1 MLKRVLYVLLLALVV
16 FTACYFGY
24 AYLNNADTLIFME
37 SASHL
42 EEIYSYLGK
51 YISSTNNNS
60 FDSMHLFM
68 TQLEYTLD
76 SGGDDQFV
84 SDMVS
89 AWKEDLGFKEFYF
102 VSRNGELMS
111 IDGKY
116 KRFDLS
122 SSLVDLM
129 INGRDIMTDVSMP
142 GSDGL
147 TLYAIK
153 CRKHKYR
160 SFNYEAIAVTFSN
173 DNILDLLSIS
183 AFDSKSDNYVINGE
197 GRIIFNGSS
206 FRNTENR
213 FYNVVNYLEDNSD
226 LTNQK
231 LLSLEKSWTE
241 GSMITLSTKIE
252 SVPYYLVSVPLEQSG
267 WILVGMV
274 DAGVVNKN
282 INQLQNLTMGLG
294 FSVSALLLVILFSIV
309 VTSYIK
315 TKKRQ
320 QDEIMFRD
328 SLFSDLSQN
337 VNDVFVIL
345 EEKTDEVVYVTPNID
360 SVLGVKEE
368 DVKKDIASIDGING
382 DRLIASNLMELN
394 KKDKIS
400 WTQEYLNND
409 IGETRYLEITAY
421 HTEFGSLKRIVIV
434 ISDRSEERKL
444 QNALSSSLEI
454 AKNANA
460 AKSNFLANMSHD
472 IRTPM
477 NAIVGYSTLL
487 IKDADDKN
495 KVIEIGKKITYSS
508 QHLLS
513 LINDVLD
520 MSKIESGRTSL
531 NSDKVDVSEVINNI
545 SEIVQVQT
553 KSKKQSFEIKTKGN
567 IPPYIYADKLRLT
580 QILLNL
586 LSNAVKYTEKN
597 GTISL
602 VVEGYGNNGQTCH
615 FRFIVSDNG
624 QGMSSEFVE
633 KIFEP
638 FSRETN
644 SMTNKIQGTGL
655 GMSIT
660 KSIIDLMGGTIDIQS
675 ELGKGS
681 VFTVDLIFSVPL
693 DENDDNFFAD
703 HEITRVLVGDDEIDV
718 TENIQSILSDA
729 GLECDAA
736 IGGLES
742 VDKATR
748 AYEDNNSYDVIILDW
763 KMPDMDGVE
772 CVRRIRKEI
781 GKDVPIFVLSSYD
794 VSEIED
800 EAKKAGVDLFLPKP
814 FFLSN
819 FQRVLDT
826 YYQNKAN
833 TEEEGNNS
841 DDFSGVKILV
851 AEDNEINAEIITEL
865 LDSIGIKCVI
875 AEDGLEALRVFT
887 EESPDEFDMIFMDIQ
902 MPIMDGYESARRIRA
917 SNNTR
922 AKSIPIIAMTANA
935 FEDDVKASMASGMN
949 AHISK
954 PIDFERLKSIIKSF
968 RR

>member
-1 MLKRVLYVLLLALVV
+1 MLKRVLYVLLLAIVV
-16 FTACYFGY
+16 FTAFYFGY

-213 FYNVVNYLEDNSD
+213 FYNVVNYLENNSD

-252 SVPYYLVSVPLEQSG
+252 GVPYYVVSVPLEQSG

-282 INQLQNLTMGLG
+282 ISQLQNLTMGLG
-294 FSVSALLLVILFSIV
+294 FSVSALLLFILFSIV

-368 DVKKDIASIDGING
+368 DVKKDITTIDGINV

-444 QNALSSSLEI
+444 QNALSASLEI

-487 IKDADDKN
+487 MKDADDKN

-520 MSKIESGRTSL
+520 MSKIESGKTSL

-545 SEIVQVQT
+545 SEIVLVQT

-567 IPPYIYADKLRLT
+567 IPSYIYADKLRLT

-615 FRFIVSDNG
+615 LRFIVSDNG
-624 QGMSSEFVE
+624 QGMSREFIE

-675 ELGKGS
+675 EPGKGS

-693 DENDDNFFAD
+693 DKNDDNFFAD
-703 HEITRVLVGDDEIDV
+703 HEITRVLVGDDEIDI

-826 YYQNKAN
+826 YYQNKTN
-833 TEEEGNNS
+833 VEKNES
-841 DDFSGVKILV
+841 VDFSNVKILV

-865 LDSIGIKCVI
+865 LDCIGIKCVI
-875 AEDGLEALRVFT
+875 AEDGEEALRVFT
-887 EESPDEFDMIFMDIQ
+887 ESSPDEFDMVFMDIQ
-902 MPIMDGYESARRIRA
+902 MPRMDGYESARRIRA

>member
-89 AWKEDLGFKEFYF
+89 AWKENLGFKEFYF
-102 VSRNGELMS
+102 ISRNGELMS

-252 SVPYYLVSVPLEQSG
+252 SVPYYVVSVPLEQSG

-282 INQLQNLTMGLG
+282 ISQLQNLTMGLG

-368 DVKKDIASIDGING
+368 DVKKDITTIDGINV

-444 QNALSSSLEI
+444 QNALSASLEI

-615 FRFIVSDNG
+615 LRFIVSDNG
-624 QGMSSEFVE
+624 QGMSREFIE

>member
-89 AWKEDLGFKEFYF
+89 AWKENLGFKEFYF
-102 VSRNGELMS
+102 ISRNGELMS

-213 FYNVVNYLEDNSD
+213 FYNVVNYLENNSD

-252 SVPYYLVSVPLEQSG
+252 GVPYYVVSVPLEQSG
-267 WILVGMV
+267 WILLGMV

-282 INQLQNLTMGLG
+282 ISQLQNLTMGLG

-368 DVKKDIASIDGING
+368 DVKKDITTIDGINV

-487 IKDADDKN
+487 MKDADDKN

-545 SEIVQVQT
+545 SEIVLVQT

-567 IPPYIYADKLRLT
+567 IPSYIYADKLRLT

-602 VVEGYGNNGQTCH
+602 TVEGYGNNGQTSH
-615 FRFIVSDNG
+615 LRFIVSDNG
-624 QGMSSEFVE
+624 QGMSREFIE

-675 ELGKGS
+675 EPGKGS

-703 HEITRVLVGDDEIDV
+703 HEITRVLVGDDEIDI

-763 KMPDMDGVE
+763 KMPDMDG
-772 CVRRIRKEI
+772 
-781 GKDVPIFVLSSYD
+781 G
-794 VSEIED
+794 
-800 EAKKAGVDLFLPKP
+800 GV
-814 FFLSN
+814 
-819 FQRVLDT
+819 
-826 YYQNKAN
+826 
-833 TEEEGNNS
+833 
-841 DDFSGVKILV
+841 
-851 AEDNEINAEIITEL
+851 
-865 LDSIGIKCVI
+865 C
-875 AEDGLEALRVFT
+875 
-887 EESPDEFDMIFMDIQ
+887 
-902 MPIMDGYESARRIRA
+902 
-917 SNNTR
+917 
-922 AKSIPIIAMTANA
+922 
-935 FEDDVKASMASGMN
+935 
-949 AHISK
+949 
-954 PIDFERLKSIIKSF
+954 
-968 RR
+968 

>member
-89 AWKEDLGFKEFYF
+89 AWKENLGFKEFYF
-102 VSRNGELMS
+102 ISRNGELMS

-409 IGETRYLEITAY
+409 SGETRYLEITAY

-615 FRFIVSDNG
+615 LRFIVSDNG
-624 QGMSSEFVE
+624 QGMSREFIE

-841 DDFSGVKILV
+841 NDFSGVKILV

>member
-1 MLKRVLYVLLLALVV
+1 MLKRVLYVLLLAIVV

-89 AWKEDLGFKEFYF
+89 AWKENLGFKEFYF
-102 VSRNGELMS
+102 ISRNGELMS

-213 FYNVVNYLEDNSD
+213 FYNVVNYLENNSD

-252 SVPYYLVSVPLEQSG
+252 SVPYYVVSVPLEQSG
-267 WILVGMV
+267 WILLGMV

-282 INQLQNLTMGLG
+282 ISQLQNLTMGLG

-368 DVKKDIASIDGING
+368 DVKKDITTIDGINV

-487 IKDADDKN
+487 MKDADDKN

-545 SEIVQVQT
+545 SEIVLVQT

-567 IPPYIYADKLRLT
+567 IPSYIYADKLRLT

-615 FRFIVSDNG
+615 LRFIVSDNG
-624 QGMSSEFVE
+624 QGMSREFIE

-675 ELGKGS
+675 EPGKGS

-703 HEITRVLVGDDEIDV
+703 HEITRVLVGDDEIDI

-736 IGGLES
+736 IGGFES

-833 TEEEGNNS
+833 TEEEENNS
-841 DDFSGVKILV
+841 NDFSGVKILV

-875 AEDGLEALRVFT
+875 AEDGFEALKVFT

>member
-89 AWKEDLGFKEFYF
+89 AWKENLGFKEFYF
-102 VSRNGELMS
+102 ISRNGELMS

-129 INGRDIMTDVSMP
+129 INGKDIMTDVSMP

-382 DRLIASNLMELN
+382 DRLIAANLIELN

-409 IGETRYLEITAY
+409 SGETRYLEITAY

-460 AKSNFLANMSHD
+460 EKSNFLANMSHD

-495 KVIEIGKKITYSS
+495 KIIEIGKKITYSS

-615 FRFIVSDNG
+615 LRFIVSDNG
-624 QGMSSEFVE
+624 QGMSREFIE

>member
-1 MLKRVLYVLLLALVV
+1 MLKRVLYVLLLAIVV

-89 AWKEDLGFKEFYF
+89 AWKENLGFKEFYF
-102 VSRNGELMS
+102 ISRNGELMS

-213 FYNVVNYLEDNSD
+213 FYNVVNYLENNSD

-252 SVPYYLVSVPLEQSG
+252 GVPYYVVSVPLEQSG
-267 WILVGMV
+267 WILLGMV

-282 INQLQNLTMGLG
+282 ISQLQNLTMGLG

-545 SEIVQVQT
+545 SEIVLVQT

-615 FRFIVSDNG
+615 LRFIVSDNG

-833 TEEEGNNS
+833 TEEGNNS

-851 AEDNEINAEIITEL
+851 AEDNEMNAEIITEL

>member
-89 AWKEDLGFKEFYF
+89 AWKENLGFKEFYF

-309 VTSYIK
+309 VISYIK

-368 DVKKDIASIDGING
+368 DVKKDITTIDGINV

-409 IGETRYLEITAY
+409 SGETRYLEITAY

-487 IKDADDKN
+487 MKDADDKN

-615 FRFIVSDNG
+615 LRFIVSDNG

-660 KSIIDLMGGTIDIQS
+660 KSIVDLMGGTIDIQS

>member
-1 MLKRVLYVLLLALVV
+1 MLKRVLYVLLLAIVV

-89 AWKEDLGFKEFYF
+89 AWKENLGFKEFYF
-102 VSRNGELMS
+102 ISRNGELMS

-129 INGRDIMTDVSMP
+129 INGKDIMTDVSMP

-368 DVKKDIASIDGING
+368 DVKKDITTIDGINV

-409 IGETRYLEITAY
+409 SGETRYLEITAY

-434 ISDRSEERKL
+434 ISDRSEEREL
-444 QNALSSSLEI
+444 ENALSSSLEI

-567 IPPYIYADKLRLT
+567 IPSYIYADKLRLT

-597 GTISL
+597 GTVSL

-615 FRFIVSDNG
+615 LRFIVSDNG
-624 QGMSSEFVE
+624 QGMSREFIE

>member
-89 AWKEDLGFKEFYF
+89 AWKENLGFKEFYF
-102 VSRNGELMS
+102 ISRNGELMS

-129 INGRDIMTDVSMP
+129 INGKDIMTDVSMP

-252 SVPYYLVSVPLEQSG
+252 SVPYYVVSVPLEQSG

-282 INQLQNLTMGLG
+282 ISQLQNLTMGLG
-294 FSVSALLLVILFSIV
+294 FSVSALLLFILFSIV

-368 DVKKDIASIDGING
+368 DVKKDITTIDGINV

-409 IGETRYLEITAY
+409 SGETRYLEITAY

-495 KVIEIGKKITYSS
+495 KIIEIGKKITYSS

-615 FRFIVSDNG
+615 LRFIVSDNG

>member
-1 MLKRVLYVLLLALVV
+1 
-16 FTACYFGY
+16 
-24 AYLNNADTLIFME
+24 
-37 SASHL
+37 
-42 EEIYSYLGK
+42 
-51 YISSTNNNS
+51 
-60 FDSMHLFM
+60 
-68 TQLEYTLD
+68 
-76 SGGDDQFV
+76 
-84 SDMVS
+84 
-89 AWKEDLGFKEFYF
+89 
-102 VSRNGELMS
+102 
-111 IDGKY
+111 
-116 KRFDLS
+116 
-122 SSLVDLM
+122 
-129 INGRDIMTDVSMP
+129 
-142 GSDGL
+142 
-147 TLYAIK
+147 
-153 CRKHKYR
+153 
-160 SFNYEAIAVTFSN
+160 
-173 DNILDLLSIS
+173 
-183 AFDSKSDNYVINGE
+183 
-197 GRIIFNGSS
+197 
-206 FRNTENR
+206 
-213 FYNVVNYLEDNSD
+213 
-226 LTNQK
+226 
-231 LLSLEKSWTE
+231 
-241 GSMITLSTKIE
+241 MITLSTKIE

-360 SVLGVKEE
+360 SVLGIKEE

-409 IGETRYLEITAY
+409 SGETRYLEITAY

-495 KVIEIGKKITYSS
+495 KIIEIGKKITYSS

-615 FRFIVSDNG
+615 LRFIVSDNG
-624 QGMSSEFVE
+624 QGMSREFIE

-841 DDFSGVKILV
+841 NDFSGVKILV

-902 MPIMDGYESARRIRA
+902 MPIMDGYESARKIRA

>member
-89 AWKEDLGFKEFYF
+89 AWKENLGFKEFYF
-102 VSRNGELMS
+102 ISRNGELMS

-129 INGRDIMTDVSMP
+129 INGKDIMTDVSMP

-382 DRLIASNLMELN
+382 DRLIAANLIELN

-615 FRFIVSDNG
+615 LRFIVSDNG

-703 HEITRVLVGDDEIDV
+703 HEITRVLVGDDEIDI

>member
-89 AWKEDLGFKEFYF
+89 AWKENLGFKEFYF
-102 VSRNGELMS
+102 ISRNGELMS

-368 DVKKDIASIDGING
+368 DVKKDIASIDGMNG

-409 IGETRYLEITAY
+409 SGETRYLEITAY

-444 QNALSSSLEI
+444 QNALSASLEI

-615 FRFIVSDNG
+615 LRFIVSDNG
-624 QGMSSEFVE
+624 QGMSREFIE

>member
-89 AWKEDLGFKEFYF
+89 AWKENLGFKEFYF
-102 VSRNGELMS
+102 ISRNGELMS

-129 INGRDIMTDVSMP
+129 INGKDIMTDVSMP

-409 IGETRYLEITAY
+409 SGETRYLEITAY

-615 FRFIVSDNG
+615 LRFIVSDNG

-742 VDKATR
+742 VDKATK

>member
-89 AWKEDLGFKEFYF
+89 AWKENLGFKEFYF
-102 VSRNGELMS
+102 ISRNGELMS

-382 DRLIASNLMELN
+382 DRLIAANLIELN

-409 IGETRYLEITAY
+409 SGETRYLEITAY

-495 KVIEIGKKITYSS
+495 KIIEIGKKITYSS

-615 FRFIVSDNG
+615 LRFIVSDNG

>member
-89 AWKEDLGFKEFYF
+89 AWKENLGFKEFYF
-102 VSRNGELMS
+102 ISRNGELMS

-129 INGRDIMTDVSMP
+129 INGKDIMTDVSMP

-309 VTSYIK
+309 ITSYIK

-328 SLFSDLSQN
+328 SLFSDLSHN

-368 DVKKDIASIDGING
+368 DVKKDIASIDGMNG
-382 DRLIASNLMELN
+382 DRLIAANLMELN

-409 IGETRYLEITAY
+409 SGETRYLEITAY

-434 ISDRSEERKL
+434 ISDRSEEREL

-615 FRFIVSDNG
+615 LRFIVSDNG

>member
-1 MLKRVLYVLLLALVV
+1 MLKRVLYVLLLAIVV

-89 AWKEDLGFKEFYF
+89 AWKENLGFKEFYF
-102 VSRNGELMS
+102 ISRNGELMS

-213 FYNVVNYLEDNSD
+213 FYNVVNYLENNSD

-252 SVPYYLVSVPLEQSG
+252 SVPYYVVSVPLEQSG

-282 INQLQNLTMGLG
+282 ISQLQNLTMGLG
-294 FSVSALLLVILFSIV
+294 FSVSALLLFILFSIV

-368 DVKKDIASIDGING
+368 DVKKDITTIDGINV

-615 FRFIVSDNG
+615 LRFIVSDNG

-703 HEITRVLVGDDEIDV
+703 HEITRVLVGDDEIDI

-833 TEEEGNNS
+833 TEEEENNS
-841 DDFSGVKILV
+841 NDFSGVKILV

>member
-1 MLKRVLYVLLLALVV
+1 MLKRVLYVLLLAIVV

-213 FYNVVNYLEDNSD
+213 FYNVVNYLENNSD

-252 SVPYYLVSVPLEQSG
+252 GVPYYVVSVPLEQSG

-282 INQLQNLTMGLG
+282 ISQLQNLTMGLG
-294 FSVSALLLVILFSIV
+294 FSVSALLLFILFSIV

-368 DVKKDIASIDGING
+368 DVKKDITTIDGINV

-444 QNALSSSLEI
+444 QNALSASLEI

-487 IKDADDKN
+487 MKDADDKN

-520 MSKIESGRTSL
+520 MSKIESGKTSL

-545 SEIVQVQT
+545 SEIVLVQT

-567 IPPYIYADKLRLT
+567 IPSYIYADKLRLT

-602 VVEGYGNNGQTCH
+602 VVEGYGKNGQTCH
-615 FRFIVSDNG
+615 LRFIVSDNG
-624 QGMSSEFVE
+624 QGMSREFIE

-660 KSIIDLMGGTIDIQS
+660 KGIIDLMGGTIDIQS

-681 VFTVDLIFSVPL
+681 VFTVDLIFSVPQ
-693 DENDDNFFAD
+693 EKNDDNFFVN
-703 HEITRVLVGDDEIDV
+703 HGITRVLVGDDEKDITD
-718 TENIQSILSDA
+718 NIQTTLMDA

-736 IGGLES
+736 LGGFDA
-742 VDKATR
+742 VDKAKS
-748 AYEDNNSYDVIILDW
+748 AYENDNSYDVIILDW
-763 KMPDMDGVE
+763 KMPDLDGVE

-781 GKDVPIFVLSSYD
+781 GNDVPIFVLSSYD

-800 EAKKAGVDLFLPKP
+800 EAEEAGVDLFLPKP

-826 YYQNKAN
+826 YYQNKAC
-833 TEEEGNNS
+833 TEERNES
-841 DDFSGVKILV
+841 DDFSNVKILV

-865 LDSIGIKCVI
+865 LDCIGIKCVI
-875 AEDGLEALRVFT
+875 AEDGEEALRVFT
-887 EESPDEFDMIFMDIQ
+887 ESSPDEFDMVFMDIQ
-902 MPIMDGYESARRIRA
+902 MPRMDGYESARRIRA

>member
-1 MLKRVLYVLLLALVV
+1 MLKRVLYVLLLAIVV

-89 AWKEDLGFKEFYF
+89 AWKENLGFKEFYF
-102 VSRNGELMS
+102 ISRNGELMS

-213 FYNVVNYLEDNSD
+213 FYNVVNYLENNSD

-382 DRLIASNLMELN
+382 DRLIAANLMELN

-409 IGETRYLEITAY
+409 SGETRYLEITAY

-615 FRFIVSDNG
+615 LRFIVSDNG
-624 QGMSSEFVE
+624 QGMSREFIE

-703 HEITRVLVGDDEIDV
+703 HEITRVLVGDDEIDI

>member
-89 AWKEDLGFKEFYF
+89 AWKENLGFKEFYF
-102 VSRNGELMS
+102 ISRNGELMS

-129 INGRDIMTDVSMP
+129 INGKDIMTDVSMP

-382 DRLIASNLMELN
+382 DRLIAANLMELN

-409 IGETRYLEITAY
+409 SGETRYLEITAY

-597 GTISL
+597 GTISF

-615 FRFIVSDNG
+615 LRFIVSDNG

-693 DENDDNFFAD
+693 DKNDDNFFAD

>member
-1 MLKRVLYVLLLALVV
+1 MLKRVLYVLLLAIVV

-89 AWKEDLGFKEFYF
+89 AWKENLGFKEFYF

-213 FYNVVNYLEDNSD
+213 FYNVVNYLENNSD

-252 SVPYYLVSVPLEQSG
+252 GVPYYVVSVPLEQSG

-368 DVKKDIASIDGING
+368 DVKKDITNIDGINV

-409 IGETRYLEITAY
+409 SGETRYLEITAY

-615 FRFIVSDNG
+615 LRFIVSDNG

>member
-1 MLKRVLYVLLLALVV
+1 MLKRVLYVLLLAIVV

-89 AWKEDLGFKEFYF
+89 AWKENLGFKEFYF
-102 VSRNGELMS
+102 ISRNGELMS

-129 INGRDIMTDVSMP
+129 INGKDIMTDVSMP

-241 GSMITLSTKIE
+241 GNMITLSTKIE

-409 IGETRYLEITAY
+409 SGETRYLEITAY

-434 ISDRSEERKL
+434 ISDRSEEREL

-545 SEIVQVQT
+545 SEIVLVQT

-567 IPPYIYADKLRLT
+567 IPSYIYADKLRLT

-615 FRFIVSDNG
+615 LRFIVSDNG
-624 QGMSSEFVE
+624 QGMSREFIE

>member
-89 AWKEDLGFKEFYF
+89 AWKENLGFKEFYF
-102 VSRNGELMS
+102 ISRNGELMS

-213 FYNVVNYLEDNSD
+213 FYNVVNYLENNSD

-252 SVPYYLVSVPLEQSG
+252 NVPYYVVSVPLEQSG

-282 INQLQNLTMGLG
+282 ISQLQNLTMGLG
-294 FSVSALLLVILFSIV
+294 FSVSALLLFILFSIV

-368 DVKKDIASIDGING
+368 DVKKDITTIDGINV

-567 IPPYIYADKLRLT
+567 IPSYIYADKLRLT

-615 FRFIVSDNG
+615 LRFIVSDNG
-624 QGMSSEFVE
+624 QGMSREFIE

-703 HEITRVLVGDDEIDV
+703 HEITRVLVGDDEIDI

-841 DDFSGVKILV
+841 NDFSGVKILV

-875 AEDGLEALRVFT
+875 AEDGFEALKVFT

>member
-89 AWKEDLGFKEFYF
+89 AWKENLGFKEFYF
-102 VSRNGELMS
+102 ISRNGELMS

-328 SLFSDLSQN
+328 SLFSDLSHN

-368 DVKKDIASIDGING
+368 DVKKDIATIDGING

-409 IGETRYLEITAY
+409 SGETRYLEITAY

-615 FRFIVSDNG
+615 LRFIVSDNG

>member
-89 AWKEDLGFKEFYF
+89 AWKENLGFKEFYF
-102 VSRNGELMS
+102 ISRNGELMS

-252 SVPYYLVSVPLEQSG
+252 SVPYYVVSVPLEQSG

-368 DVKKDIASIDGING
+368 DVKKDITTIDGINV

-409 IGETRYLEITAY
+409 SGETRYLEITAY

-487 IKDADDKN
+487 MKDADDKN

-615 FRFIVSDNG
+615 LRFIVSDNG

>member
-89 AWKEDLGFKEFYF
+89 AWKENLGFKEFYF
-102 VSRNGELMS
+102 ISRNGELMS

-129 INGRDIMTDVSMP
+129 INGKDIMTDVSMP

-213 FYNVVNYLEDNSD
+213 FYNVVNYLENNSD

-252 SVPYYLVSVPLEQSG
+252 SVPYYVVSVPLEQSG

-282 INQLQNLTMGLG
+282 ISQLQNLTMGLG
-294 FSVSALLLVILFSIV
+294 FSVSALLLFILFSIV

-368 DVKKDIASIDGING
+368 DVKKDITTIDGINV

-409 IGETRYLEITAY
+409 SGETRYLEITAY

-487 IKDADDKN
+487 MKDADDKN

-615 FRFIVSDNG
+615 LRFIVSDNG
-624 QGMSSEFVE
+624 QGMSREFIE

>member
-1 MLKRVLYVLLLALVV
+1 MLKRVLYVLLLAIVV

-89 AWKEDLGFKEFYF
+89 AWKENLGFKEFYF
-102 VSRNGELMS
+102 ISRNGELMS

-252 SVPYYLVSVPLEQSG
+252 SVPYYVVSVPLEQSG

-368 DVKKDIASIDGING
+368 DVKKDITTIDGINA

-409 IGETRYLEITAY
+409 SGETRYLEITAY

-615 FRFIVSDNG
+615 LRFIVSDNG

>member
-1 MLKRVLYVLLLALVV
+1 MLKRVLYVLLLAIVV

-89 AWKEDLGFKEFYF
+89 AWKENLGFKEFYF
-102 VSRNGELMS
+102 ISRNGELMS

-129 INGRDIMTDVSMP
+129 INGKDIMTDVSMP

-382 DRLIASNLMELN
+382 DRLIAANLMELN

-409 IGETRYLEITAY
+409 SGETRYLEITAY

-495 KVIEIGKKITYSS
+495 KIIEIGKKITYSS

-545 SEIVQVQT
+545 SEIVLVQT
-553 KSKKQSFEIKTKGN
+553 KSKKQSFERKTKGN

-615 FRFIVSDNG
+615 LRFIVSDNG

-655 GMSIT
+655 GMSIV
-660 KSIIDLMGGTIDIQS
+660 KKLLEQMGGNIAVTSQ
-675 ELGKGS
+675 EGKGS
-681 VFTVDLIFSVPL
+681 NFLITLPL
-693 DENDDNFFAD
+693 EIAPTPQLEVEKVEECYDIQGIRILLAEDNALNA
-703 HEITRVLVGDDEIDV
+703 EIAKTLLE
-718 TENIQSILSDA
+718 DA
-729 GLECDAA
+729 GAVLTVVADGRQAVESFVAA
-736 IGGLES
+736 PES
-742 VDKATR
+742 F
-748 AYEDNNSYDVIILDW
+748 DVIILDLM
-763 KMPDMDGVE
+763 MPVMG
-772 CVRRIRKEI
+772 
-781 GKDVPIFVLSSYD
+781 GLAA
-794 VSEIED
+794 
-800 EAKKAGVDLFLPKP
+800 AKKIRG
-814 FFLSN
+814 
-819 FQRVLDT
+819 
-826 YYQNKAN
+826 
-833 TEEEGNNS
+833 
-841 DDFSGVKILV
+841 
-851 AEDNEINAEIITEL
+851 
-865 LDSIGIKCVI
+865 LDSSI
-875 AEDGLEALRVFT
+875 AKD
-887 EESPDEFDMIFMDIQ
+887 
-902 MPIMDGYESARRIRA
+902 
-917 SNNTR
+917 
-922 AKSIPIIAMTANA
+922 IPIVAMTANA
-935 FEDDVKASMASGMN
+935 FKEDVQQCLEAGMN
-949 AHISK
+949 AHVAK
-954 PIDFERLKSIIKSF
+954 PLDMAKLRQVLCQLVRSDGDAE
-968 RR
+968 

>member
-1 MLKRVLYVLLLALVV
+1 MLKRVLYVLLLAIVV

-89 AWKEDLGFKEFYF
+89 AWKENLGFKEFYF
-102 VSRNGELMS
+102 ISRNGELMS

-294 FSVSALLLVILFSIV
+294 FSVSALLLFILFSIV

-368 DVKKDIASIDGING
+368 DVKKDITTIDGINV

-615 FRFIVSDNG
+615 LRFIVSDNG
-624 QGMSSEFVE
+624 QGMSREFIE

>member
-89 AWKEDLGFKEFYF
+89 AWKENLGFKEFYF
-102 VSRNGELMS
+102 ISRNGELMS

-129 INGRDIMTDVSMP
+129 INGKDIMTDVSMP

-252 SVPYYLVSVPLEQSG
+252 SVPYYVVSVPLEQSG

-282 INQLQNLTMGLG
+282 ISQLQNLTMGLG
-294 FSVSALLLVILFSIV
+294 FSVSALLLFILFSIV

-382 DRLIASNLMELN
+382 DRLIAANLMELN

-409 IGETRYLEITAY
+409 SGETRYLEITAY

-615 FRFIVSDNG
+615 LRFIVSDNG
-624 QGMSSEFVE
+624 QGMSREFIE

-703 HEITRVLVGDDEIDV
+703 HEITRVLVGDDEIDI

>member
-89 AWKEDLGFKEFYF
+89 AWKENLGFKEFYF

-129 INGRDIMTDVSMP
+129 INGKDIMTDVSMP

-382 DRLIASNLMELN
+382 DRLIAANLMELN

-409 IGETRYLEITAY
+409 SGETRYLEITAY

-615 FRFIVSDNG
+615 LRFIVSDNG

-841 DDFSGVKILV
+841 NDFSGVKILV

>member
-76 SGGDDQFV
+76 SGSDDQFV

-89 AWKEDLGFKEFYF
+89 AWKENLGFKEFYF

-129 INGRDIMTDVSMP
+129 INGKDIMTDVSMP

-241 GSMITLSTKIE
+241 GNMITLSTKIE

-328 SLFSDLSQN
+328 SLFSDLSHN

-382 DRLIASNLMELN
+382 DRLIAANLMELN

-409 IGETRYLEITAY
+409 SGETRYLEITAY

-615 FRFIVSDNG
+615 LRFIVSDNG
-624 QGMSSEFVE
+624 QGMSREFIE

-660 KSIIDLMGGTIDIQS
+660 NSIIDLMGGTIDIQS

-742 VDKATR
+742 VDKATK

>member
-89 AWKEDLGFKEFYF
+89 AWKENLGFKEFYF
-102 VSRNGELMS
+102 ISRNGELMS

-129 INGRDIMTDVSMP
+129 INGKDIMTDVSMP

-294 FSVSALLLVILFSIV
+294 FSVSALLLFILFSIV

-382 DRLIASNLMELN
+382 DRLIAANLMELN

-409 IGETRYLEITAY
+409 SGETRYLEITAY

-615 FRFIVSDNG
+615 LRFIVSDNG
-624 QGMSSEFVE
+624 QGMSREFIE

>member
-89 AWKEDLGFKEFYF
+89 AWKENLGFKEFYF
-102 VSRNGELMS
+102 ISRNGELMS

-282 INQLQNLTMGLG
+282 ISQLQNLTMGLG

-368 DVKKDIASIDGING
+368 DVKKDITTIDGING
-382 DRLIASNLMELN
+382 DRLIAANLMELN

-409 IGETRYLEITAY
+409 SGETRYLEITAY

-434 ISDRSEERKL
+434 ISDRSEEREL

-545 SEIVQVQT
+545 SEIVLVQT

-567 IPPYIYADKLRLT
+567 IPSYIYADKLRLT

-615 FRFIVSDNG
+615 LRFIVSDNG
-624 QGMSSEFVE
+624 QGMSREFIE

-833 TEEEGNNS
+833 TEEAGNNS
-841 DDFSGVKILV
+841 NDFSGVKILV

>member
-89 AWKEDLGFKEFYF
+89 AWKENLGFKEFYF
-102 VSRNGELMS
+102 ISRNGELMS

-129 INGRDIMTDVSMP
+129 INGKDIMTDVSMP

-241 GSMITLSTKIE
+241 GSMITLSTKNE

-400 WTQEYLNND
+400 WTQEYINND
-409 IGETRYLEITAY
+409 SGETRYLEITAY

-615 FRFIVSDNG
+615 LRFIVSDNG
-624 QGMSSEFVE
+624 QGMSREFIE

>member
-89 AWKEDLGFKEFYF
+89 AWKENLGFKEFYF
-102 VSRNGELMS
+102 ISRNGELMS

-129 INGRDIMTDVSMP
+129 INGKDIMTDVSMP

-252 SVPYYLVSVPLEQSG
+252 GVPYYVVSVPLEQSG

-328 SLFSDLSQN
+328 SLFSDLSHN

-409 IGETRYLEITAY
+409 SGETRYLEITAY

-434 ISDRSEERKL
+434 ISDRSEEREL

-567 IPPYIYADKLRLT
+567 IPSYIYADKLRLT

-615 FRFIVSDNG
+615 LRFIVSDNG

-819 FQRVLDT
+819 FQRELDT

>member
-89 AWKEDLGFKEFYF
+89 AWKENLGFKEFYF
-102 VSRNGELMS
+102 ISRNGELMS

-368 DVKKDIASIDGING
+368 DVKKDITTIDGINV

-409 IGETRYLEITAY
+409 SGETRYLEITAY

-508 QHLLS
+508 QHLVS
-513 LINDVLD
+513 LINDVLY

-615 FRFIVSDNG
+615 LRFIVSDNG
-624 QGMSSEFVE
+624 QGMSREFIE

-693 DENDDNFFAD
+693 DENDDNFFAN

-841 DDFSGVKILV
+841 NDFSGVKILV

>member
-76 SGGDDQFV
+76 SGSDDQFV

-89 AWKEDLGFKEFYF
+89 AWKENLGFKEFYF

-129 INGRDIMTDVSMP
+129 INGKDIITDVSMP

-309 VTSYIK
+309 VISYIK

-382 DRLIASNLMELN
+382 ERLIAANLMELN

-409 IGETRYLEITAY
+409 SGETRYLEITAY

-615 FRFIVSDNG
+615 LRFIVSDNG

-660 KSIIDLMGGTIDIQS
+660 KSIVDLMGGTIDIQS

-693 DENDDNFFAD
+693 DKNDDNFFAD

-841 DDFSGVKILV
+841 NDFSGVKILV

>member
-89 AWKEDLGFKEFYF
+89 AWKENLGFKEFYF
-102 VSRNGELMS
+102 ISRNGELMS

-129 INGRDIMTDVSMP
+129 INGKDIMTDVSMP

-241 GSMITLSTKIE
+241 GNMITLSTKIE

-368 DVKKDIASIDGING
+368 DVKKDITTIDGINV

-400 WTQEYLNND
+400 WTQEDLNND
-409 IGETRYLEITAY
+409 SGETRYLEITAY

-567 IPPYIYADKLRLT
+567 IPSYIYADKLRLT

-602 VVEGYGNNGQTCH
+602 TVEGYGNNGQTSH
-615 FRFIVSDNG
+615 LRFIVSDNG

-693 DENDDNFFAD
+693 DENDYNFFAD

-781 GKDVPIFVLSSYD
+781 GKDVPILVPSSYD